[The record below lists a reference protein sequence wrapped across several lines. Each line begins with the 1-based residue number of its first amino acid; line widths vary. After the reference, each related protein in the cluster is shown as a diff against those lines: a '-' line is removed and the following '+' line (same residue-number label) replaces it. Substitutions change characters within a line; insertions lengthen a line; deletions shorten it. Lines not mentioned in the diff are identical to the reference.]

1 MKQTTSLLL
10 CLLFLC
16 ACHPS
21 PNKEVTITEFPKTDS
36 LVALE
41 INIPEPILLPRFM
54 GIANHQIFVYKER
67 EEKLFSFFALP
78 DGRFLGSAGTRGQG
92 PDEFGLLDTRSF
104 STSDEDFKVMVAQ
117 SNQLKTVVY
126 KDSCLKVLHSEKCF
140 EQGAPNNGF
149 YLLADSIYLTLGNLT
164 DSQEYRLF
172 NKKDYS
178 NTPAG
183 EYPQWTKEY
192 IDNPTAR
199 FFAYIKSC
207 VVHPQKNKFA
217 AFYGYFKR
225 LRIYDSSVNLL
236 HDIDVQI
243 APYHTNFGDAM
254 DTQNRPVYYIGQ
266 PQCID
271 NYIYALCANAP
282 GSGLDT
288 KSDSELHVF
297 DWQGKPV
304 ACYKFDR
311 RISLF
316 AISKEHGKIAA
327 IDNRIADKLYIYNLP
342 PID

>member
-1 MKQTTSLLL
+1 MKQIIALLPYF
-10 CLLFLC
+10 LLLC
-16 ACHPS
+16 ACHTA
-21 PNKEVTITEFPKTDS
+21 PNKEVVITEFPETDS
-36 LVALE
+36 LIASEV
-41 INIPEPILLPRFM
+41 NIPEPILLPRFM
-54 GIANHQIFVYKER
+54 GIANHKIFVYKEK

-78 DGRFLGSAGTRGQG
+78 DGEYLGSAGTRGQG

-104 STSDEDFKVMVAQ
+104 STSDENFKVMVAQ
-117 SNQLKTVVY
+117 SNQLKTVAY
-126 KDSCLKVLHSEKCF
+126 EDSCLKVLHSEKCF

-149 YLLADSIYLTLGNLT
+149 YPLADSIYLTLSNLT

-178 NTPAG
+178 NIPVG

-192 IDNPTAR
+192 TDNPTAR
-199 FFAYIKSC
+199 FFAYIKNC

-225 LRIYDSSVNLL
+225 LRIYDSSAKLL

-243 APYHTNFGDAM
+243 APCHTNFGDAM
-254 DTQNRPVYYIGQ
+254 DTKNRPVYYIGQ
-266 PQCID
+266 PQSVG
-271 NYIYALCANAP
+271 NYIYALCSNAS
-282 GSGLDT
+282 GSGFDA

-316 AISKEHGKIAA
+316 AICKEHRKIAA
-327 IDNRIADKLYIYNLP
+327 IDNRTADKLYIYDLP
-342 PID
+342 PIN